1 MVSSESINLSLSIAS
16 GLNGHILDV
25 RKPEMIYFMVI
36 VFSNAPLKI
45 IRKFILLTVTLV
57 APCVTLANVIKS
69 VIFFL
74 NWDSLHARLNS
85 HYESWSYKTKK
96 HKEIKVYSK
105 SV

>member
-1 MVSSESINLSLSIAS
+1 MASSESINLSLSITS
-16 GLNGHILDV
+16 ELNGHVLDV
-25 RKPEMIYFMVI
+25 RKPEMIYFMDI
-36 VFSNAPLKI
+36 VFSNAPLNI

-69 VIFFL
+69 VIFF